1 MNALIK
7 LFKRIFFKKKDKLQQ
22 IEAPKIEKII
32 SNDFK
37 ESIKVKMV
45 DADKFDNIEI
55 LKCVGNGSGISDTIK
70 F

>member
-22 IEAPKIEKII
+22 IEAPKAEKII

>member
-1 MNALIK
+1 MNNFEFELGNDINLGKVSA
-7 LFKRIFFKKKDKLQQ
+7 
-22 IEAPKIEKII
+22 
-32 SNDFK
+32 NDFK